1 MQEQLF
7 IWKTAERARR
17 PAEGG
22 KMEISCK
29 KQGGRV
35 VAKLS
40 GELDHHSAPQA
51 REALSRAMHKEPAA
65 ALVLDMAG
73 VTFMDSSGIGV
84 VLGRLKELQR
94 TGGSLTILNPSAQ
107 MKKILKMAGLG
118 DLIG

>member
-1 MQEQLF
+1 MQLSM
-7 IWKTAERARR
+7 IPNR
-17 PAEGG
+17 
-22 KMEISCK
+22 SLL
-29 KQGGRV
+29 
-35 VAKLS
+35 VAHLS

-65 ALVLDMAG
+65 ALMLDMAG

-84 VLGRLKELQR
+84 ILGRLKELQR